1 MSAPQMRSLTPRSI
15 KTGPRS
21 RPGRWKITAPGSATG
36 SGDMPKQRGVREEAL
51 LVGAADPYEF
61 IAEHAA
67 DAPYSSDVARVVGER
82 PLSSSTAEKIE
93 AGAGCSPC
101 APAFGDNG

>member
-1 MSAPQMRSLTPRSI
+1 
-15 KTGPRS
+15 
-21 RPGRWKITAPGSATG
+21 
-36 SGDMPKQRGVREEAL
+36 MPKLINEVSAKRPL
-51 LVGAADPYEF
+51 LVRAADPYEF

-82 PLSSSTAEKIE
+82 PLSSSTTEKIK

-101 APAFGDNG
+101 APAFGDHG